1 MTSAVDT
8 LRRNMVKYGSQLLTN
23 RIQLVSRV
31 ESTQLVNGTPTRS
44 TTDAVH
50 WEGNASLQ
58 FVRPTGN
65 NFVIREDTG
74 TIEDNVS
81 FIAYVPFE
89 SNPDEGLML
98 VDLDGILGR
107 EGAYYRQMR
116 RPANV
121 GGVSAYFE
129 LYLGFGPND

>member
-1 MTSAVDT
+1 MNGAVDT
-8 LRRNMVKYGSQLLTN
+8 LRRNVAKYGRYLFTN
-23 RIQLVSRV
+23 PIQLVSRV
-31 ESTQLVNGTPTRS
+31 EQTQLVNGTPQRV
-44 TTDAVH
+44 TTDVVH

-65 NFVIREDTG
+65 NFVVREDSG

-81 FIAYVPFE
+81 FIAYVPYE
-89 SNPDEGLML
+89 SNPDEGMIL
-98 VDLDGILGR
+98 VDIDGILGR

-116 RPANV
+116 RPADV
-121 GGVSAYFE
+121 GGVNAYFE